1 MPRGKVSKEHRP
13 PHRNPQTR
21 ELLENKEQVCPACFE
36 NFGTTEA
43 GDLHRDLIKERF
55 TCISPELK
63 GLISIENSF
72 GTQVWRIKSG

>member
-1 MPRGKVSKEHRP
+1 MSKEQRP
-13 PHRNPQTR
+13 HHRNPQTK

-43 GDLHRDLIKERF
+43 GDLHRDLTYVKF
-55 TCISPELK
+55 TCLEPRTK

-72 GTQVWRIKSG
+72 GTAVWRVPND